1 VNYLWMVMTYT
12 VMISKK
18 NSTGILIYVDTCLC
32 SILVNIESKLGE
44 NLFIG
49 INYDIINGSVY
60 RSPSSEDGNDDELYK
75 LINYISDEYLHFIIV
90 VVVDFNCSDIRW
102 GNWKTVHNNPSS
114 LKFLNTLLGNFLLQY
129 VDSPTRGRGS
139 DVPRILDLVISN
151 KEIVTNIEH
160 LAPLGKSDHSLLVV
174 TTNLH
179 EQKDVSAP
187 RPNYNKGQ
195 YDELR
200 KFLDIVWDSL
210 LSLCKNDVETMWNVV
225 KEKILEISQ

>member
-1 VNYLWMVMTYT
+1 MECHITYVMC
-12 VMISKK
+12 
-18 NSTGILIYVDTCLC
+18 IL
-32 SILVNIESKLGE
+32 
-44 NLFIG
+44 
-49 INYDIINGSVY
+49 
-60 RSPSSEDGNDDELYK
+60 SS
-75 LINYISDEYLHFIIV
+75 
-90 VVVDFNCSDIRW
+90 
-102 GNWKTVHNNPSS
+102 
-114 LKFLNTLLGNFLLQY
+114 
-129 VDSPTRGRGS
+129 RGRGS

-210 LSLCKNDVETMWNVV
+210 LSLYK
-225 KEKILEISQ
+225 K